1 MNEWIQEIAQQ
12 GRAQEFYNI
21 AGNIGVAI
29 AALYGLW
36 LGRRLGIP
44 LWKTLIVLVAVHFS
58 LGFVVSNIWKILEYI
73 RDNQLFGIKR
83 PVNSIVRGFLIV
95 PLIAFLVAKLLRL
108 KARTVWD
115 TVAMYLVLRS
125 GLCQLPCLFT
135 GCCTGYPWRWGVYN
149 CRTED
154 LHFPVPILETLLSL
168 AIFFWLLYRLKKND
182 FRSDGTYF
190 PIMLVLYGIMRFIC
204 ECLRDNEK
212 LFWACS
218 AVAIHAIILSLVGV
232 IWLSVAYKRNKKTQ
246 KVEIINSQNT

>member
-12 GRAQEFYNI
+12 GRAQELYNI
-21 AGNIGVAI
+21 VGNIGIAI

-36 LGRRLGIP
+36 HGRRLGIP
-44 LWKTLIVLVAVHFS
+44 LWKTLIVLVTVHFG
-58 LGFVVSNIWKILEYI
+58 LGFVVSNIWQGLQYI
-73 RDNQLFGIKR
+73 RDNQIFGIER
-83 PVNSIVRGFLIV
+83 PVNSIVRGFLAV

-115 TVAMYLVLRS
+115 TVAMFLVLRS
-125 GLCQLPCLFT
+125 GLCQLSCLFP
-135 GCCTGYPWRWGVYN
+135 GCCAGYPWRWGVYN
-149 CRTED
+149 MRTDD
-154 LHFPVPILETLLSL
+154 LRFPVPILETVLSL
-168 AIFFWLLYRLKKND
+168 AIFFWLLHRLKKNN

-218 AVAIHAIILSLVGV
+218 AIGIHAIVLSIAGV
-232 IWLSVAYKRNKKTQ
+232 IWLFIEHKIKKRKTVAVNAQ
-246 KVEIINSQNT
+246 SI